1 MAKID
6 DLKAQAALIENETA
20 IGGNTAKRVGGAI
33 GTAAELIEENH
44 NKIIDI
50 SEQKANKENVIDV
63 AFEIGLSEGENVYTA
78 NAGIIYAEN
87 GVSKANSN
95 YNGVLLRLAKNV
107 IYSIVGVTTSV
118 YKFNSFPK
126 IGDKSSDR
134 VLTSSFTQE
143 IEGQYLLI
151 TVGLSIQSSVK
162 ISTSGYGIANDVD
175 GLKTEMNNTLKT
187 SDVINDLNSSEALK
201 PLSAAMGKKLN
212 EDINGVTTG
221 MTEPCPILA
230 GQYYNMYEVFQNG
243 AQTYMPSTTLP
254 FNESVCAKVIVK
266 AGVKIA
272 FHTNSLS
279 NSEALGVYILTDN
292 EGNILSKQQSVK
304 EEIVLYIEQD
314 GVLYVNFYKYD
325 EKLDYIK
332 KTTYTTNGG
341 YRDFVKQYVD
351 SYPTKS
357 RLYGKTIVCFG
368 DSITE
373 FSGTD
378 GYKYTDWIAKNTG
391 ANVINCGVG
400 GTNFTQRTQPV
411 ITPTTFSEG
420 YAGLDI
426 ISMVRAACGV
436 MLDGSTPFSTVVTNA
451 AEYIKETEH
460 DDNTGIVSRLLGV
473 EWENVDAVTFFAGTN
488 DWNNRVG
495 HWGVSGSMDVNTTI
509 GAINEIIR
517 LMLSTYKH
525 IKIYWFTPMVRW
537 LNYAGGTGADEDWSD
552 VKIKGSGDEARTLKE
567 FSRDIENEVKLNH
580 IPICDLYNTLGIN
593 KYNFSN
599 YFMEDDGTHPRK
611 GFEMLAKR
619 IASFIESNLS
629 F

>member
-20 IGGNTAKRVGGAI
+20 IGGNTAQRVGGAI
-33 GTAAELIEENH
+33 GTAAELIEGNANE
-44 NKIIDI
+44 IINV
-50 SEQKANKENVIDV
+50 SQQKASVEKVNDIE
-63 AFEIGLSEGENVYTA
+63 FEIGLLGGENTYIA
-78 NAGIIYAEN
+78 DAGIIYGGN
-87 GVSKANSN
+87 GVIKDNNS
-95 YNGVLLRLAKNV
+95 YKGVLLRLAKNV
-107 IYSIVGVTTSV
+107 T
-118 YKFNSFPK
+118 YKFIGSYVTMFKFDGVPN
-126 IGDKSSDR
+126 IGDISDDR
-134 VLTSSFTQE
+134 VYGDFTQE
-143 IEGQYLLI
+143 VDGQYLLI
-151 TVGLSIQSSVK
+151 TLRVSEATDIIV
-162 ISTSGYGIANDVD
+162 STSGYGIVNDIAE
-175 GLKTEMNNTLKT
+175 LKAVANNTIKA
-187 SDVINDLNSSEALK
+187 SDVVNSTNSSETQK

-221 MTEPCPILA
+221 ITEPCPILE
-230 GQYYNMYEVFQNG
+230 GNYYNMYDVFTNG
-243 AQTYMPSTTLP
+243 VQTYMSSSSLQYKDASCT
-254 FNESVCAKVIVK
+254 KVIVK
-266 AGVKIA
+266 AGEKIT
-272 FHTNSLS
+272 FYTHSTS
-279 NSEALGVYILTDN
+279 NSEALAVYILTDSA
-292 EGNILSKQQSVK
+292 GNILSKQQSVTK
-304 EEIVLYIEQD
+304 EVVLNIEQD
-314 GVLYVNFYKYD
+314 GVLYVNFRKYD
-325 EKLDYIK
+325 ASLDYIK
-332 KTTYTTNGG
+332 KTTYYTNGG

-351 SYPTKS
+351 TYPPKS

-373 FSGTD
+373 FTGDD
-378 GYKYTDWIAKNTG
+378 GRKYTDWIAENTG

-400 GTNFTQRTQPV
+400 GTNFAQRTQPV

-436 MLDGSTPFSTVVTNA
+436 MLDGNTPFSTVVTNA
-451 AEYIKETEH
+451 AEYIKKTEN

-473 EWENVDAVTFFAGTN
+473 EWEKVDAVTFFAGTN

-495 HWGVSGSMDVNTTI
+495 HWGVSGSMDVNTTM

-525 IKIYWFTPMVRW
+525 IKIYWFTPTVRW
-537 LNYAGGTGADEDWSD
+537 LNYAGDASLDEDWSD
-552 VKIKGSGDEARTLKE
+552 VKIKGEGESARTLKE

-599 YFMEDDGTHPRK
+599 YFTDGTHPRK
-611 GFEMLAKR
+611 GFDMLAKR